1 MSASQNWFEHA
12 LRRRPWR
19 TQRQA
24 LALGALAFFVA
35 LIIGALYLAQAAA
48 VATLGRQLEEQII
61 VRNRLE
67 QTNEQLRAEMARLQ
81 SMARLFERARE
92 MGFTLA
98 ERGDIEYLVIP
109 GYDPSARAAVV
120 PLPAAPTAV
129 PVYDESF
136 LGWLQEQWDAFTRQ
150 QTPQTTII
158 SPEEAP

>member
-1 MSASQNWFEHA
+1 MRSSQSWLQHA
-12 LRRRPWR
+12 LRRTPWR

-24 LALGALAFFVA
+24 LALAALAFFVA

-61 VRNRLE
+61 VRNRME
-67 QTNEQLRAEMARLQ
+67 QTNERLRAEIARLQ

-92 MGFTLA
+92 LGFAQA

-109 GYDPSARAAVV
+109 GYDPAARAAAV
-120 PLPAAPTAV
+120 PLPAAPTPM

-150 QTPQTTII
+150 RNPVVIV
-158 SPEEAP
+158 EEAP

>member
-1 MSASQNWFEHA
+1 MTPSQHWIQHA
-12 LRRRPWR
+12 LRRTPWR

-24 LALGALAFFVA
+24 LALAALAFFVA

-61 VRNRLE
+61 VRNRME
-67 QTNEQLRAEMARLQ
+67 QTNEQLRAEIARLQ

-92 MGFTLA
+92 LGFAQA
-98 ERGDIEYLVIP
+98 ERSDIEYLVIP
-109 GYDPSARAAVV
+109 GYDPAARAAVV
-120 PLPAAPTAV
+120 PLPAAPTVV

-150 QTPQTTII
+150 QNPAV

>member
-1 MSASQNWFEHA
+1 MTSSQNWFQHA
-12 LRRRPWR
+12 LRRTPWR

-24 LALGALAFFVA
+24 LALAALAFFVA
-35 LIIGALYLAQAAA
+35 LIIGALYLAQAAG

-67 QTNEQLRAEMARLQ
+67 QINEQLRAEIARLQ

-92 MGFTLA
+92 LGFTLA
-98 ERGDIEYLVIP
+98 ERGDIEYLVIE
-109 GYDPSARAAVV
+109 GYDPTVRAADV
-120 PLPAAPTAV
+120 PLPAPPVAA

-150 QTPQTTII
+150 QTPAV
-158 SPEEAP
+158 SSEEAP